1 MVKNNKGHIVEIAS
15 MSSFLGVGV
24 FSDYS
29 AGKTAL
35 ISFTESTS
43 LLHLFFRFALPYP
56 PLPVLSPLAKLRLL
70 V

>member
-1 MVKNNKGHIVEIAS
+1 MVKKNKGHIVEIAS

-35 ISFTESTS
+35 VSFTESES
-43 LLHLFFRFALPYP
+43 LTGLPNLAFAD
-56 PLPVLSPLAKLRLL
+56 VAGRN
-70 V
+70 